1 MATVDF
7 KSIDS
12 IHVTDSTVIL
22 AEGFMCASFSN
33 LGVVDATLTQG
44 GKSWTLNVGAVFNLP
59 VLSGN
64 NGWNAVTIDATGTDV
79 ECVYI

>member
-1 MATVDF
+1 MAIVDF
-7 KSIDS
+7 RSIDS
-12 IHVTDSTVIL
+12 IHATDEIKTL
-22 AEGFMCASFSN
+22 AQGFLMASFAN

-44 GKSWTLNVGAVFNLP
+44 SKSWTLNVGAVFNFP

-79 ECVYI
+79 ECVFI